1 MKVGVRS
8 DVDRLRRVIVHRPG
22 LEVARLTPSNMEEL
36 LFDDVLW
43 VSQAQR
49 EHDEFAQKL
58 VAEGVEVSYFD
69 QLLTETFGQDA
80 ARAFVIERTLRE
92 ELLGQTATRVLRE
105 YAASLDAR
113 QLCDLVTA
121 GITRGELE
129 AKCGPVHSTLLFH
142 LEPSDFVVPCLP
154 NLYFTRD
161 ASSWI
166 NGGVCVNAMQMG
178 ARRRESTLY
187 RAIYQW
193 HPDFEDID
201 FELWSNEPASRHA
214 TIEGGDIIVPGGGAV
229 FVGLSQRT
237 TPAGFERLAGVL
249 LDGDQTVRSVV
260 GVQLDASREF
270 MHLDTVM
277 SMVDEET
284 FVLYP
289 DLGERQT
296 ISATRGAGGKMQV
309 QAHDPQQM
317 KGVLARAMGRDS
329 VRFLAAPTKE
339 SISRW
344 GLWNCAFNLLAVAPK
359 VVVAYDRN
367 EQMNEF
373 LTSQGVRVVTIASS
387 ELARGHGGPRCMSCP
402 VYRA

>member
-8 DVDRLRRVIVHRPG
+8 DVDPLRRVILHRPG
-22 LEVARLTPSNMEEL
+22 REVSRLTPSNMQEL

-43 VSQAQR
+43 VNQAQR
-49 EHDEFAQKL
+49 EHDEFAAKL
-58 VAEGVEVSYFD
+58 TDEGVEVTYFD
-69 QLLTETFGQDA
+69 QLLTQTLAEDA
-80 ARAFVIERTLRE
+80 ARTFVIERTLRE
-92 ELLGQTATRVLRE
+92 EILGQTATRIMRE
-105 YAASLDAR
+105 YAAGLDAA

-121 GITRGELE
+121 GITRAELE
-129 AKCGPVHSTLLFH
+129 DQCGAVRSTLLFQ
-142 LEPSDFVVPCLP
+142 LQDSDFVVPCLP

-166 NGGVCVNAMQMG
+166 NGGVCVNAMQMR

-193 HPDFEDID
+193 HPDFRDTD
-201 FELWSNEPASRHA
+201 FALWSNEPASRHA

-229 FVGLSQRT
+229 FVGLSERT

-249 LDGDQTVRSVV
+249 LDGDETMRTVV
-260 GVQLDASREF
+260 GVHLDASREF

-289 DLGERQT
+289 ELGDRQT
-296 ISATRGAGGKMQV
+296 ITATRGGDGQMQV
-309 QAHDPQQM
+309 RAHEPERM
-317 KGVLARAMGRDS
+317 REVLADAMGRDS
-329 VRFLAAPTKE
+329 VRFLSAPTGQ
-339 SISRW
+339 SIAQW
-344 GLWNCAFNLLAVAPK
+344 GLWNCAFNLLALAPR

-367 EQMNEF
+367 ERMNEF
-373 LTSQGVRVVTIASS
+373 LSDQGVRVITIPST